1 MYTLHANIFFSDLDT
16 RNPNHAACHGL
27 LERLY
32 NSTTPII
39 IPLFVLA
46 EVASFVSQE
55 LHDPKR
61 GRLAVSLLRSM
72 QHIRLVG
79 LNDGLAQ
86 DAVEIAAD
94 YELNAY
100 DAIYVAVARHYAAP
114 LVTVDHE
121 LCKRMLGIMPVHRPE
136 ELLAALIP

>member
-1 MYTLHANIFFSDLDT
+1 MYTLNANIFLGDLDT
-16 RNPNHAACHGL
+16 KNPHHAACHTL
-27 LERLY
+27 LEHLY
-32 NSTTPII
+32 VTTTTII

-86 DAVEIAAD
+86 DAVELACD
-94 YELNAY
+94 YSLSGY
-100 DAIYVAVARHYAAP
+100 DAVYVAVARYYAIP
-114 LVTVDHE
+114 LVTVDRE
-121 LCKRMLGIMPVHRPE
+121 LCKRMAGIIPVHTPE
-136 ELLAALIP
+136 EVLAAIRP